1 MKTVP
6 HSQAVV
12 HHGVDVAKAELVI
25 DCDGSIKRFGNHAK
39 GIAGLLAAAGKSE
52 GIPHL
57 VCEATG
63 GYEQAMAQ
71 AALRAGM
78 RVSVVPPQRVRNFAK
93 SLGRIAKS
101 DPIDAK
107 VITRFG
113 QVTNPEPLQA
123 KDSGRQKLDEL
134 LRARVELLDSQQ
146 RERNRLEHH
155 SDPAILR
162 MFKALITRLE
172 KQIATIDERCAAL
185 IDADSTLS
193 RADALLREVACV
205 GPQVSRTLLAFL
217 PELGYVGRRAIAAL
231 TGLAPYDRDSGKM
244 QGKRFIQG
252 GRAQVRRVL
261 YMAAIVAT
269 RHNPVLR
276 DFYQR
281 LRSEGKAG
289 KVAVVAVA
297 RKLIVHLNTKMAN
310 LLKNPIAV

>member
-25 DCDGSIKRFGNHAK
+25 DCAGSIKRFGNHAK

-63 GYEQAMAQ
+63 GYEQAMAK

-113 QVTNPEPLQA
+113 QVTNPEPLQP

-134 LRARVELLDSQQ
+134 MRARAELLDSQQ

-155 SDPAILR
+155 SDPAIQR
-162 MFKALITRLE
+162 IFKGLIARLD
-172 KQIATIDERCAAL
+172 KQLAAIDERCAEL
-185 IDADSTLS
+185 IGGDSTLS

-205 GPQVSRTLLAFL
+205 GPQVSRALLAFL
-217 PELGYVGRRAIAAL
+217 PELGHVGRRAIAAL

-281 LRSEGKAG
+281 LRGEGKPG
-289 KVAVVAVA
+289 KVAIVAVA
-297 RKLIVHLNTKMAN
+297 RKLIVHLNTKMAD

>member
-1 MKTVP
+1 MKIVP
-6 HSQAVV
+6 HSKVVV
-12 HHGVDVAKAELVI
+12 HYGVDVAKAELVI
-25 DCDGSIKRFGNHAK
+25 DCVGSIKRFGNHAK
-39 GIAGLLAAAGKSE
+39 GIAGLLAAVGKSD
-52 GIPHL
+52 GLPHL

-63 GYEQAMAQ
+63 GYEQAMAKS
-71 AALRAGM
+71 ALRAGM

-113 QVTNPEPLQA
+113 QVTNPEPLRP
-123 KDSGRQKLDEL
+123 KDLVRQKLDEL
-134 LRARVELLDSQQ
+134 MRARAELLDSQQ

-155 SDPAILR
+155 SDPSIKR
-162 MFKALITRLE
+162 IFKSIIARLD
-172 KQIATIDERCAAL
+172 KQIAAIDERCAAL
-185 IDADSTLS
+185 ISTDSTLS

-205 GPQVSRTLLAFL
+205 GPQVSRSLLAFL
-217 PELGYVGRRAIAAL
+217 PELGHAGRRQIAAL

-261 YMAAIVAT
+261 YMAAVVAI
-269 RHNPVLR
+269 RHNPILG
-276 DFYQR
+276 DFYKR
-281 LRSEGKAG
+281 LRLAGKPG

-297 RKLIVHLNTKMAN
+297 RKLIVHLNTKMAGF
-310 LLKNPIAV
+310 LKNPVAV

>member
-6 HSQAVV
+6 HSQCVV
-12 HHGVDVAKAELVI
+12 HHGVDVAKTALVI
-25 DCDGSIKRFGNHAK
+25 DCSGSIKRLGNHAK

-52 GIPHL
+52 GVPHL

-63 GYEQAMAQ
+63 GYEQAMAK
-71 AALRAGM
+71 AALRAGV
-78 RVSVVPPQRVRNFAK
+78 RISVVPPQRVRNFAK

-113 QVTNPEPLQA
+113 QVTDPQPLQA

-155 SDPAILR
+155 SDPAIQR
-162 MFKALITRLE
+162 MFKALIARME
-172 KQIATIDERCAAL
+172 KQIAMIDERCAAL
-185 IDADSTLS
+185 IEADSTLS

-217 PELGYVGRRAIAAL
+217 PELGHVGRRAIAAL

-261 YMAAIVAT
+261 YMAAVVAI
-269 RHNPVLR
+269 RHNPILS
-276 DFYQR
+276 DFYKR
-281 LRSEGKAG
+281 LRAEGKPG

-297 RKLIVHLNTKMAN
+297 RKLIMHLNTKMAG
-310 LLKNPIAV
+310 LLKNPVAA